1 MYSAMPAFAALS
13 VMLTGFKSDIA
24 VKSYRFANFLGEKI
38 DVVRSGK
45 YYFYAIFKNKYTQL
59 LS

>member
-1 MYSAMPAFAALS
+1 VKKS
-13 VMLTGFKSDIA
+13 MLP
-24 VKSYRFANFLGEKI
+24 EM
-38 DVVRSGK
+38 GK